1 MLAGIKVLELEGLAP
16 VPHCGLLLADLGA
29 QVTDDN
35 QYPEQRLI
43 RGKAR
48 ESIDLK
54 TKEGVLKLRE
64 MCRTSDVLLDPYRPG
79 ILEKMGLDPISLLSE
94 VNKGLVICRLTGYGQ
109 TGDMS
114 KEAGHD
120 INYVSIT
127 GGNGCV
133 IDSSMVEGLAYLG
146 SFVSQYQDLSMLW
159 TDPYAMFSGI
169 TYETSDGKY
178 VAVGALEPKFN
189 GNLLQVLNC
198 GLTQA
203 DIYSNPKKVVE
214 ELEKLFKTKTR
225 DEWAEIFKDKD
236 ACVTPVLDIHEAGT
250 FPHNSQRSTFSKDG
264 KKWIP
269 NSAPKFYSLED
280 LKKSKL

>member
-29 QVTDDN
+29 QVTVISKDDN

-79 ILEKMGLDPISLLSE
+79 ILEKMELDPISLLSE

-159 TDPYAMFSGI
+159 TDPYAMFSGMSPVYR

-189 GNLLQVLNC
+189 GNLLQ
-198 GLTQA
+198 G
-203 DIYSNPKKVVE
+203 KKFR
-214 ELEKLFKTKTR
+214 EKL
-225 DEWAEIFKDKD
+225 
-236 ACVTPVLDIHEAGT
+236 
-250 FPHNSQRSTFSKDG
+250 
-264 KKWIP
+264 
-269 NSAPKFYSLED
+269 D
-280 LKKSKL
+280 LKCFFSSKLRFNPSRYLQ